1 MVGSAAGGILFKIIE
16 DSKANSKLRLGEA
29 KELLNFGRVGSKKF
43 RRQNWLS
50 FNSATLGQ

>member
-29 KELLNFGRVGSKKF
+29 KELLNFGRIGSKKF
-43 RRQNWLS
+43 RRQDWLS